1 MIQEEELQL
10 ENLKIGVF
18 VVVVLK
24 DTRSRKKK
32 FRQYVAKILQID
44 DDDDDDE
51 LKIGVDYLKQVFD
64 HPEQFLVEV
73 SAADRDRGVLLHQ
86 IVMVLPQPECR
97 KGKYHFPDRL
107 SLK

>member
-1 MIQEEELQL
+1 M
-10 ENLKIGVF
+10 
-18 VVVVLK
+18 
-24 DTRSRKKK
+24 S
-32 FRQYVAKILQID
+32 QYVAKILEID
-44 DDDDDDE
+44 DDGE
-51 LKIGVDYLKQVFD
+51 IGVDYLKQDFD

-97 KGKYHFPDRL
+97 KGKYHFPGRL

>member
-32 FRQYVAKILQID
+32 FRQYVAKTLQI
-44 DDDDDDE
+44 DDDDE

-97 KGKYHFPDRL
+97 KGKYHFPGRL